1 VNPIDASV
9 YFQVGINRIC
19 NGRIFLFFNA
29 RFLKAFG
36 YVPGC
41 GLGEWDELANSQIQ
55 ELKNEG
61 RMEDLENIVYASGA

>member
-1 VNPIDASV
+1 MLLFIFKRNQSD
-9 YFQVGINRIC
+9 F
-19 NGRIFLFFNA
+19 NGRIFLFFNT
-29 RFLKAFG
+29 RFLKADG

-61 RMEDLENIVYASGA
+61 RMEDLGI